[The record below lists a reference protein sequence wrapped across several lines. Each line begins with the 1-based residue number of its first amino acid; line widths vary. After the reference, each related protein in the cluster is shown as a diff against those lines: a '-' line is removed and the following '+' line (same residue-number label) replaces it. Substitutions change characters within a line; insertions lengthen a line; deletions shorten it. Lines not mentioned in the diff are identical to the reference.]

1 VKKWNALFPRGRD
14 QPLARYPA
22 DTSERLMGTL
32 LLGSRPELRQ
42 LMGFA
47 LIGVGLATID
57 GQRRAT
63 S

>member
-1 VKKWNALFPRGRD
+1 VSAI
-14 QPLARYPA
+14 
-22 DTSERLMGTL
+22 LMGTL

-57 GQRRAT
+57 GQRQAT